1 MMHEFLQHILR
12 TLEVGAIFVV
22 PAVVICIAALAVA
35 FIVTKKRG
43 RSFDWLRAAAIL
55 ILCGWFVLTVYVT
68 LLRGENMSSYYN
80 FQLFL
85 AWQEAWNQF
94 TLQVWLNVLL
104 NIALFVPLGVLPLV
118 FRYAEKWYLM
128 LATGFVSS
136 LAIELLQLVTRRG
149 MFDVDDLFTNTVG
162 AMLGWGIVMAIRAII
177 RRGDGWK
184 RRCLAFAAVPAA
196 VILSISSIFV
206 VYALKPYGNFPDAP
220 TRTAQ
225 ISRIDW
231 RPSFTPSDTAETA
244 RVYKVGRLSQAESDE
259 FAADFAREQGT
270 IFTETYYYDDFIM
283 YANHSTGDF
292 LDLYQQ
298 NGTWSYK
305 IGRDRFP
312 TFDCEPTEVDRDTLA
327 SLLAGYG
334 VVIPPEATFEY
345 EPRGSMYNAVF
356 DAALIQSGDEYYYG
370 TVTCRLGVD
379 GDTTLLQEISNS
391 MVIISPSAEVSVCS
405 QSDAL
410 DLMYAGRSFYGTRL
424 EYYDG
429 YIIEVVSCELELMA
443 DTKGYYQPVWR
454 IELSIGNEQFID
466 FVPAR

>member
-1 MMHEFLQHILR
+1 MHEFLQHILR
-12 TLEVGAIFVV
+12 MLEVGAIFVV
-22 PAVVICIAALAVA
+22 PAVVICIAALVVA
-35 FIVTKKRG
+35 FIVAKKRG
-43 RSFDWLRAAAIL
+43 RGFNWLRAAAIL
-55 ILCGWFVLTVYVT
+55 ILCGWFVLTVYAT
-68 LLRGENMSSYYN
+68 LMRGEAMNSRCN
-80 FQLFL
+80 FRLFL
-85 AWQEAWNQF
+85 AWQEAWNHF

-128 LATGFVSS
+128 LATGFISS

-149 MFDVDDLFTNTVG
+149 MFDVDDLFCNTVG
-162 AMLGWGIVMAIRAII
+162 AMFGWGLVMAVRAVI
-177 RRGDGWK
+177 RRGDDWK
-184 RRCLAFAAVPAA
+184 RRCLATAAVPAV

-231 RPSFTPSDTAETA
+231 RPAFTPSDTAETA
-244 RVYKVGRLSQAESDE
+244 CVYKVGRLSQAESDE
-259 FAADFAREQGT
+259 FAACFAAKQG
-270 IFTETYYYDDFIM
+270 IEFTETYYYDDFIM
-283 YANHSTGDF
+283 YVSRLTGDF

-312 TFDCEPTEVDRDTLA
+312 TFDCEPTEVGRDTLA

-345 EPRGSMYNAVF
+345 EPLGSMYNAIF
-356 DAALIQSGDEYYYG
+356 DAALIPSGNVYYYG
-370 TVTCRLGVD
+370 TVTCQLGVD

-391 MVIISPSAEVSVCS
+391 MVMMSPSEEVSVCS

-410 DLMYAGRSFYGTRL
+410 ERLYAGHSFYGTRL
-424 EYYDG
+424 EYCDG
-429 YIIEVVSCELELMA
+429 YIIEIVSCELELMA

-454 IELSIGNEQFID
+454 IEIMVGNEQFID

>member
-1 MMHEFLQHILR
+1 MHEFLQHILR
-12 TLEVGAIFVV
+12 TLEVGAILII
-22 PAVVICIAALAVA
+22 PAVVICIAALVVA

-43 RSFDWLRAAAIL
+43 RGFNWLRAAAIL

-128 LATGFVSS
+128 LATGFLTS
-136 LAIELLQLVTRRG
+136 LAIESIQLVTRRG

-162 AMLGWGIVMAIRAII
+162 AMFGWGLIMAARALI

-184 RRCLAFAAVPAA
+184 RRCLASAALPAV

-231 RPSFTPSDTAETA
+231 RPAFTPSDTAETA
-244 RVYKVGRLSQAESDE
+244 WIYEVGRLSQAESDE

-270 IFTETYYYDDFIM
+270 EFPDTYYYDDFIM

-305 IGRDRFP
+305 IGRDRVP

-345 EPRGSMYNAVF
+345 EPLGSMYNAIF
-356 DAALIQSGDEYYYG
+356 DAALIPSGDDYYYG

-379 GDTTLLQEISNS
+379 GGTTLLQEISNS
-391 MVIISPSAEVSVCS
+391 MVIMSPSEEVSVCS

-410 DLMYAGRSFYGTRL
+410 ERLYAGHSFYGTRL
-424 EYYDG
+424 EYCDG

-454 IELSIGNEQFID
+454 IELMVGNEQFID
-466 FVPAR
+466 YVPAR

>member
-85 AWQEAWNQF
+85 AWQEAWNRF

-104 NIALFVPLGVLPLV
+104 NIALFIPLGVLPLV

-128 LATGFVSS
+128 LATGFLTS
-136 LAIELLQLVTRRG
+136 LAIESIQLVTRRG

-177 RRGDGWK
+177 RKGDGWK
-184 RRCLAFAAVPAA
+184 RRCLAFAAVPAS

-220 TRTAQ
+220 TRTAK
-225 ISRIDW
+225 IDRIDW
-231 RPSFTPSDTAETA
+231 RPAFTPSDTAETA
-244 RVYKVGRLSQAESDE
+244 RVYKVGRLSQAESDS
-259 FAADFAREQGT
+259 FAADFAAKQG
-270 IFTETYYYDDFIM
+270 IEFTETYYYDDFIM
-283 YANHSTGDF
+283 YVSRLTGDF

-327 SLLAGYG
+327 SLLAEYG

-345 EPRGSMYNAVF
+345 EPRGSMYNAIF
-356 DAALIQSGDEYYYG
+356 DAALIQSGDDYYYG
-370 TVTCRLGVD
+370 TVTCQLGVD

-391 MVIISPSAEVSVCS
+391 MVMMSPSEEVSVCS

-410 DLMYAGRSFYGTRL
+410 ERLYAGHSFYGTRL

-454 IELSIGNEQFID
+454 IEIMNGNEQFID

>member
-1 MMHEFLQHILR
+1 MHEFLQHILR
-12 TLEVGAIFVV
+12 MLEVGAIFVV
-22 PAVVICIAALAVA
+22 PAVVICIAALAA
-35 FIVTKKRG
+35 AYIVTKKRG
-43 RSFDWLRAAAIL
+43 RSFSWLRAAAIL
-55 ILCGWFVLTVYVT
+55 ILCGWFVLTVYAT
-68 LLRGENMSSYYN
+68 LMRGENMSSYYN

-128 LATGFVSS
+128 LATGFLTS
-136 LAIELLQLVTRRG
+136 LAIESIQLVTRRG
-149 MFDVDDLFTNTVG
+149 MFDVDDLFCNTVG
-162 AMLGWGIVMAIRAII
+162 AMLGWGLVMAIRVLI

-184 RRCLAFAAVPAA
+184 RRCLASAALPAV

-206 VYALKPYGNFPDAP
+206 VYALKPYGNFPDSP

-231 RPSFTPSDTAETA
+231 RPAFTPSDTAETA
-244 RVYKVGRLSQAESDE
+244 RVYKVGRLSQAESDS
-259 FAADFAREQGT
+259 FAADFAAKQG
-270 IFTETYYYDDFIM
+270 IEFPDIYYYDDFIM

-305 IGRDRFP
+305 IGRDRVP
-312 TFDCEPTEVDRDTLA
+312 TFDCEPTEIDRDTLA

-345 EPRGSMYNAVF
+345 EPRGSMYNAIF
-356 DAALIQSGDEYYYG
+356 DAALIPSGDYYYYYG
-370 TVTCRLGVD
+370 TVTCQLGVD

-391 MVIISPSAEVSVCS
+391 MVMMSPSAEVSVCS

-410 DLMYAGRSFYGTRL
+410 ERLYAGHSFYGTRL
-424 EYYDG
+424 EYYDR